1 MSICRLCRAAAA
13 VDISRRTRTRG
24 RGGEETGGQGEQG
37 VPPCDP
43 GVGSFWGFDSLLSDD
58 SLLEAGGCG
67 LNLDDLV
74 NPLDARE

>member
-13 VDISRRTRTRG
+13 VDISRRRRTIG
-24 RGGEETGGQGEQG
+24 RGGEKTVGQGEQG
-37 VPPCDP
+37 DP

-67 LNLDDLV
+67 LHLDDLV

>member
-13 VDISRRTRTRG
+13 VDIRRRTRTIG
-24 RGGEETGGQGEQG
+24 RGGEKTGGHGEQG
-37 VPPCDP
+37 DP
-43 GVGSFWGFDSLLSDD
+43 GVGSCWGFDSLLSDD